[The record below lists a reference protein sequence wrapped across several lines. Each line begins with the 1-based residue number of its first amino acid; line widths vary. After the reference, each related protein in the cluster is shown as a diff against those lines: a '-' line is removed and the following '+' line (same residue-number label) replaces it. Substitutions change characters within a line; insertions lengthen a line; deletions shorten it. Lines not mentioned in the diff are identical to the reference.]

1 MAVLRNIHRPPAYDK
16 PLFSGQELLK
26 LNQLVGA
33 ALTNR
38 SICQRLVKQR
48 DATLQ
53 SEFNLTA
60 ETWQYIASIKVASLD
75 ELCQAL
81 LQLQTH
87 ERAS

>member
-1 MAVLRNIHRPPAYDK
+1 MAVLRNIYHPPAYDK
-16 PLFSGQELLK
+16 PLFSEQELRK

-38 SICQRLVKQR
+38 SICQRLVNQR

-53 SEFNLTA
+53 SEFNLAT
-60 ETWQYIASIKVASLD
+60 ETWQYIASIKVGSLD

-81 LQLQTH
+81 LQLQARD
-87 ERAS
+87 RAS

>member
-1 MAVLRNIHRPPAYDK
+1 MAVLRNIHRPPAYEK
-16 PLFSGQELLK
+16 PLFSEQELLK

-38 SICQRLVKQR
+38 SICQRLVSQC

-53 SEFNLTA
+53 SEFNLA
-60 ETWQYIASIKVASLD
+60 PATWQYLSSIKVGSLQ

-81 LQLQTH
+81 LHLQTRN
-87 ERAS
+87 RAS